1 MYHWIDRRWLVQV
14 VRNSNGNFAFTG
26 CCHSS
31 SSPWSYLTATQK
43 CTSFGHH
50 LGIEPKDA
58 IFEVLP
64 LDLQWCGRG
73 VACCEPI
80 QVDVAPS

>member
-1 MYHWIDRRWLVQV
+1 M
-14 VRNSNGNFAFTG
+14 VRNSNGYFAFTG
-26 CCHSS
+26 CCHCS
-31 SSPWSYLTATQK
+31 SSPWSYLTATEK
-43 CTSFGHH
+43 WNSFGHH

-73 VACCEPI
+73 EACCETI
-80 QVDVAPS
+80 EVDVARCSGCMTG